1 MIRPKRNNH
10 LGAEGGTPNI
20 ETWNTTAPRLRRV
33 SQACMRA
40 ARHVSARLP
49 NDYAESPKA
58 TAPSSS
64 SRPQHSPAVF
74 PQQFC
79 GQPEIREHP
88 RSSAVKVVLRN
99 SRLRKFRFSNIKMF
113 LSGPVG
119 AAYTKGGFR
128 DFHSR
133 FKKGPADNSERGN
146 RCMYEN
152 CCIRRRSVRGS

>member
-1 MIRPKRNNH
+1 MEH
-10 LGAEGGTPNI
+10 SL
-20 ETWNTTAPRLRRV
+20 PRLRRV

-64 SRPQHSPAVF
+64 SRPQHSPAVSPAILWTARNPRTSAF
-74 PQQFC
+74 
-79 GQPEIREHP
+79 IRG
-88 RSSAVKVVLRN
+88 KLVLRN

-113 LSGPVG
+113 LSEPVG